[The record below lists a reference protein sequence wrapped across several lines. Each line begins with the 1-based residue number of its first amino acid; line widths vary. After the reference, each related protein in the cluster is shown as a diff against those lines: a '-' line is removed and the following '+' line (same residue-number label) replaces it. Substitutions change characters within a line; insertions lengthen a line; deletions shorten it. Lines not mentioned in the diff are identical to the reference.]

1 MCAVSSY
8 SVTLF
13 ETGKQ
18 TQMESTFSMNEPAE
32 VQVLS
37 RWKAAGIHLA
47 ISIAIALAVI
57 ATMLFL
63 WYPTPYFQA
72 MGGGGLLMLV
82 TGVDVVLGPLIT
94 LIIFNTKKK
103 SLKFDLMCVAIV
115 QILALAYGVSTM
127 FQARPVYTVF
137 SKDRFDV
144 IIAADTNA
152 KERAKVTDV
161 VFKSLPLTGPQ
172 IAAMVTPNDMK
183 EVQRMLVSGISERAF
198 SQYYVAYDSKAKEAA
213 TAAKP
218 LTQIQKNN
226 PAAAEKLKSFLTTKA
241 LDESKVGFLPLYT
254 RNEDMTV
261 VLDKETG
268 KILAIAPVAP

>member
-1 MCAVSSY
+1 MDL
-8 SVTLF
+8 TLP
-13 ETGKQ
+13 T
-18 TQMESTFSMNEPAE
+18 NEPAKKR
-32 VQVLS
+32 VFS

-47 ISIAIALAVI
+47 ISIAVALAVV

-82 TGVDVVLGPLIT
+82 VGVDVVLGPLIT
-94 LIIFNTKKK
+94 LIIFNIKKK

-115 QILALAYGVSTM
+115 QVVALAYGVSTM

-137 SKDRFDV
+137 SKNRFDV
-144 IIAADTNA
+144 IIAADMDV
-152 KERAKVTDV
+152 KERAKVTNTA
-161 VFKSLPLTGPQ
+161 FKSMSLTGPQ
-172 IAAMVTPNDMK
+172 IVAMETPTDMK
-183 EVQRMLVSGISERAF
+183 EVQRMLFSGIDSRAF
-198 SQYYVAYDSKAKEAA
+198 SQYYIAYDAKAKEAA

-218 LTQIQKNN
+218 FTQIQKTN
-226 PAAAEKLKSFLTTKA
+226 PANAEKLKVFLTSKG

>member
-1 MCAVSSY
+1 
-8 SVTLF
+8 
-13 ETGKQ
+13 
-18 TQMESTFSMNEPAE
+18 MESTSPMNAPVEAK
-32 VQVLS
+32 VFT
-37 RWKAAGIHLA
+37 RWKAAAIHLA
-47 ISIAIALAVI
+47 ISIAIAVLVI
-57 ATMLFL
+57 AAMLFL

-115 QILALAYGVSTM
+115 QVVALAYGVSTM
-127 FQARPVYTVF
+127 FHARPVYTVF
-137 SKDRFDV
+137 NKDRFDV
-144 IIAADTNA
+144 VIAADISD

-161 VFKSLPLTGPQ
+161 AFKSIPLTGPQ
-172 IAAMVTPNDMK
+172 IVALETPNDMK
-183 EVQRMLVSGISERAF
+183 EVQRMLESGIDSRAF
-198 SQYYVAYDSKAKEAA
+198 SQYYIAYDSKAKEAA

-218 LTQIQKNN
+218 LAQIQKNN
-226 PAAAEKLKSFLTTKA
+226 PAAAEKLKSFLTTKGF
-241 LDESKVGFLPLYT
+241 DESKVGFLPLYT